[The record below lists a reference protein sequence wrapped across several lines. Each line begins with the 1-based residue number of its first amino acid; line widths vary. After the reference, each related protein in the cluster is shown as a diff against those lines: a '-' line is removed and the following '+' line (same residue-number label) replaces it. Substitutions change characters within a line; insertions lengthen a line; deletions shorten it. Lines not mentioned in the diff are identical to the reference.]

1 MRISW
6 LKELGPIREKTFG
19 RIRIMEAAFDS
30 ISIALHGEDVKPV
43 LSPEAPVTFTGLP
56 PMGCPVPLKSRS
68 TRLYRGENPMNEPSE
83 PGIHEGFTTGT
94 ANRPLEAGYAT
105 PMSGVTARLREP
117 AERENGV
124 GYS

>member
-6 LKELGPIREKTFG
+6 LKELGPIREKAFG
-19 RIRIMEAAFDS
+19 RIRIMEAAFGS
-30 ISIALHGEDVKPV
+30 ISIALYGEDVKPG

-83 PGIHEGFTTGT
+83 PGIHEGRMTGT
-94 ANRPLEAGYAT
+94 ADRPFEAGYAT
-105 PMSGVTARLREP
+105 PMSGVT
-117 AERENGV
+117 G
-124 GYS
+124 